1 MDFAAVLN
9 HHAFDTTHLTIEFPN
24 LERED
29 EVKQS

>member
-9 HHAFDTTHLTIEFPN
+9 HHAFDRRHLTIEFLN

-29 EVKQS
+29 EVEQS